1 MLERKMGIIMR
12 NENINKNMPGG
23 SRGYAVRSR
32 KNKRRQKPAV
42 RILKIIGTVILSM
55 FLIVV
60 ITGSIL
66 ATALTIYILNF
77 ADSSNVVSLENLQ
90 MSYTTRLLAN
100 NPDYDKNDEDS
111 ERYALYYSLS
121 ANGEKRTW
129 VDYSDIPKHVCE
141 AFICS
146 EDERFDMHDGVDF
159 KRTFAAF
166 ANLILHFYDTNQ
178 GGSTITQQT
187 IKNLTGDNATSGTDG
202 WARKIR
208 EIFRAINVEKMYTK
222 QEILEAYLNIVPLGN
237 NVAGVQAA
245 ANFYFGKD
253 VSELSIK
260 EAASLAAITPSPAD
274 YNPYDNY
281 EENVGRANDFNLKYM
296 LDNGA
301 ISTNEYE
308 EALAEKIVVTGD
320 KDYTSDNSVSVG
332 KYQNTG
338 TTSYYVDE
346 TLNEAEKRI
355 AEYDDISIEEAKEKL
370 KAGGY
375 TIYTNVNLNMQSNVE
390 KKFLEA
396 SNFTNYTLS
405 SDKLQSAFIAM
416 DYKGRVKAILGGRG
430 KKKTS
435 RSWNIATMSARQPG
449 SSIKPIA
456 SYAPA
461 LDKDLITWSTIFNDR
476 PITITKKDNT
486 TEKWPINYSEYGGT
500 SNWSY
505 NNYFTFE
512 MIYRSLNTAPA
523 QIVEKL
529 SPSYSFNFLQ
539 NTLHIS
545 TLDVNKDP
553 NYSPMVVGALTNGLI
568 LEELVASYEMFG
580 NGGQYYEPTCIS
592 KMVDREGNII
602 YENKYEPEQAIDKS
616 TAYVMNRMMQ
626 TVITNPNG
634 TGRYARLS
642 NVDLIGKT
650 GTSDKWHNLTF
661 VSCTPTY
668 VSGIWVGYAKKAK
681 QISSSEYQN
690 IGAIWKNVFGDIAN
704 SSTKTEFKAPDN
716 VRQLKYCT
724 RTGLIAGS
732 NCWSTA
738 TGWYKASNIPAVCTS
753 C

>member
-1 MLERKMGIIMR
+1 MGIIMR
-12 NENINKNMPGG
+12 KDNINNMSGGTKNA
-23 SRGYAVRSR
+23 AVKKR
-32 KNKRRQKPAV
+32 KKRKQQKPVV

-77 ADSSNVVSLENLQ
+77 ADSSNVVSLENVEL
-90 MSYTTRLLAN
+90 SYTTRLLAN

-111 ERYALYYSLS
+111 EQYALYYSLS
-121 ANGEKRTW
+121 SNGEKRTW
-129 VDYSDIPKHVCE
+129 VDYSSIPKYVRD
-141 AFICS
+141 AFVCS

-166 ANLILHFYDTNQ
+166 ANLILHFYDTEQ

-187 IKNLTGDNATSGTDG
+187 IKNLTGDSATDG
-202 WARKIR
+202 SEGIARKIR
-208 EIFRAINVEKMYTK
+208 EIFRSINVEKTYTK

-260 EAASLAAITPSPAD
+260 EAACLAAITPSPAT

-281 EENVGRANDFNLKYM
+281 DENVGRANDYNLKVM

-301 ISTNEYE
+301 ISTTEYE
-308 EALAEKIVVTGD
+308 EALAEKIVITGD
-320 KDYTSDNSVSVG
+320 KDYTSDNTVSVG

-338 TTSYYVDE
+338 VTSYYVDA
-346 TLNEAEKRI
+346 TLDEAERRI
-355 AEYDDISIEEAKEKL
+355 AEYDGISAEEAREKL
-370 KAGGY
+370 TAGGY
-375 TIYTNVNLNMQSNVE
+375 TINTNVNLNMQSKLE
-390 KKFLEA
+390 KNFLDA

-416 DYKGRVKAILGGRG
+416 DYKGRVKAVVGGRG
-430 KKKTS
+430 KKKAS
-435 RSWNIATMSARQPG
+435 RSWNIATMSTRQPG

-456 SYAPA
+456 AYAPA
-461 LDKDLITWSTIFNDR
+461 LDKDLITWSTMFNDK
-476 PITITKKDNT
+476 PITITNKDNT

-505 NNYFTFE
+505 KDYFTFE

-523 QIVEKL
+523 QIIEKL
-529 SPSYSFNFLQ
+529 TPSYSYNFLQ

-568 LEELVASYEMFG
+568 LEELVAAYEIFG
-580 NGGQYYEPTCIS
+580 NGGEYYEPTFIS

-602 YENKYEPEQAIDKS
+602 YESKYEPEQAIDES
-616 TAYVMNRMMQ
+616 TAFVMNRMMQ
-626 TVITNPNG
+626 TVITNSNG
-634 TGRYARLS
+634 TGRYAKLS
-642 NVDLIGKT
+642 NVDLVGKT
-650 GTSDKWHNLTF
+650 GTSDKWYNLTF
-661 VSCTPTY
+661 VGCTPSY
-668 VSGIWVGYAKKAK
+668 VSGIWVGYEKSK
-681 QISSSEYQN
+681 QVSSSEYQN
-690 IGAIWKNVFGDIAN
+690 IGAIWKNVFGEIAN
-704 SSTKTEFKAPDN
+704 ASSKTEFDVPDN
-716 VRQLKYCT
+716 VQQLKYCKK
-724 RTGLIAGS
+724 TGLIAGS
-732 NCWSTA
+732 NCWSTD
-738 TGWYKASNIPAVCTS
+738 TGWYKTSNIPAVCTS

>member
-1 MLERKMGIIMR
+1 MGIVMR
-12 NENINKNMPGG
+12 KDNIKNMPKNYKGNTIKG
-23 SRGYAVRSR
+23 R

-42 RILKIIGTVILSM
+42 RILKIIGTIILSL

-77 ADSSNVVSLENLQ
+77 ADSSNVVSLENVQ

-100 NPDYDKNDEDS
+100 NPDYDKNDKDS
-111 ERYALYYSLS
+111 EKYALYYSLS
-121 ANGEKRTW
+121 SNGEKRTW
-129 VDYSDIPKHVCE
+129 VDYSDIPKHVCD
-141 AFICS
+141 AFVCS
-146 EDERFDMHDGVDF
+146 EDERFNMHDGVDF
-159 KRTFAAF
+159 KRTFASF
-166 ANLILHFYDTNQ
+166 ANLLLHFYDTRQ

-187 IKNLTGDNATSGTDG
+187 IKNITGDSATDG
-202 WARKIR
+202 SEGIARKIR
-208 EIFRAINVEKMYTK
+208 EIFRSINVEKAYTK

-260 EAASLAAITPSPAD
+260 EAASLAAITPSPVD

-281 EENVGRANDFNLKYM
+281 DENVGRTNDYNLKCM
-296 LDNGA
+296 LNNGA

-308 EALAEKIVVTGD
+308 EALAEKLVITGD
-320 KDYTSDNSVSVG
+320 KDYTSDNTVSVG

-338 TTSYYVDE
+338 VTSYYVDA
-346 TLNEAEKRI
+346 TLDEAVDRI
-355 AEYDDISIEEAKEKL
+355 AEYDDISTEEAEEKL
-370 KAGGY
+370 NAGGY
-375 TIYTNVNLNMQSNVE
+375 TINTNVNLNMQSKVE
-390 KKFLEA
+390 KKYLDA

-416 DYKGRVKAILGGRG
+416 DYKGRVRAVVGGRG
-430 KKKTS
+430 KKKVS

-461 LDKDLITWSTIFNDR
+461 LDKDLITWSTIFNDK

-529 SPSYSFNFLQ
+529 TPSYSYNFLQ

-545 TLDVNKDP
+545 TLDINKDP

-568 LEELVASYEMFG
+568 LEELVAAYEMFG
-580 NGGQYYEPTCIS
+580 NGGQYFEPTFIS
-592 KMVDREGNII
+592 KMVDREGNVI

-616 TAYVMNRMMQ
+616 TAFVMNRMMQ
-626 TVITNPNG
+626 TVITNSNG

-642 NVDLIGKT
+642 NVDLVGKT

-661 VSCTPTY
+661 VSCSPSY
-668 VSGIWVGYAKKAK
+668 VSGVWVGYAKKAK

-690 IGAIWKNVFGDIAN
+690 IGAIWRNVFGDIAN
-704 SSTKTEFKAPDN
+704 SSTKTDFDVPDN
-716 VRQLKYCT
+716 VQQLKYC
-724 RTGLIAGS
+724 RRSGLIAGS